1 MPPNAAP
8 TTRDRAPYGLHIEMS
23 LIDILKPPALPKR
36 KGKVVR
42 ALDAAA
48 EARKAAT
55 LSEYEERQR
64 QAKAAARSARMK
76 ALNADPEFKAKMS
89 KAASARMKA
98 LHADPEFKAKM
109 KALHADPEF
118 KAATAARMK
127 ALHADPE
134 FRDKLHGGRR
144 AQAKAAR
151 IARLKAALE
160 PVTEPPMDC
169 TSKGTK

>member
-1 MPPNAAP
+1 
-8 TTRDRAPYGLHIEMS
+8 MS

-64 QAKAAARSARMK
+64 QAKAAAR
-76 ALNADPEFKAKMS
+76 
-89 KAASARMKA
+89 SARMKA